1 MPWRAAPGDP
11 GRLREAHRRRTGLG
25 ARGPGGIVGLVVIED
40 HPGFALLDNVAVK
53 PSTQGQGLGRRLLG
67 FVEDEARRRGHGELR
82 LYTNA
87 RMVENIAMHRHLGF
101 VEIGRVE
108 EQGFGRVSMA
118 KRLTEESG
126 REERAKT
133 SS

>member
-1 MPWRAAPGDP
+1 M
-11 GRLREAHRRRTGLG
+11 
-25 ARGPGGIVGLVVIED
+25 
-40 HPGFALLDNVAVK
+40 
-53 PSTQGQGLGRRLLG
+53 LG
-67 FVEDEARRRGHGELR
+67 FVEDEARRRGYGELR

-87 RMVENIAMHRHLGF
+87 RMVENIAMYRHLGF

-108 EQGFGRVSMA
+108 EPGFGRVSIA

-133 SS
+133 SG